1 MVKKYYQRIYSFCI
15 RRCNGDTIIAADLTQ
30 DIFLKLIENIHQYR
44 FTGKFSNFL
53 FTIAV
58 NTCNNYY
65 KKIKPIYEEI
75 ENLNIEDTASD
86 ALEYVFRKDQA
97 DKIQNAIN
105 QLPDIQK
112 EAIILRFY
120 HDFKVKDIA
129 RITGVG
135 LSTAQSRLKQ
145 GVDKLKTKLDKEE
158 FLE

>member
-1 MVKKYYQRIYSFCI
+1 M
-15 RRCNGDTIIAADLTQ
+15 
-30 DIFLKLIENIHQYR
+30 
-44 FTGKFSNFL
+44 TGKFSNFL

-65 KKIKPIYEEI
+65 KKVKPIYEEI
-75 ENLNIEDTASD
+75 ENLNIEDTAPD
-86 ALEYVFRKDQA
+86 ALEHVLRKDQSN
-97 DKIQNAIN
+97 KIQNAIN

-135 LSTAQSRLKQ
+135 LSTTQSRLKQ
-145 GVDKLKTKLDKEE
+145 GMDKLKTKLDKEE
-158 FLE
+158 FRE